1 MWAHQISIRCLFN
14 DVYSWN
20 GSIEWFSGPYLV
32 SIIALNSP
40 ICELPE
46 IWWIHYS
53 TRNHII
59 SIWITHERDSI
70 RHRCEECLAICRFRL
85 AAIGRERQIKQR
97 WWYYIVTSIYCHT
110 PSTANHIMFHNV
122 CWLNYTR
129 NVSLPQYQILNF
141 GSIWI
146 FYMLKAHQRSFKLT
160 PLLKCHQS

>member
-1 MWAHQISIRCLFN
+1 MWAHQISIRCLFS

-129 NVSLPQYQILNF
+129 NVFPSSISNPQFWFYLNILYALSRLIKEVLNSRHF
-141 GSIWI
+141 
-146 FYMLKAHQRSFKLT
+146 
-160 PLLKCHQS
+160 